1 MPHVLSLDG
10 ARLAV
15 RPPQASAADSSVR
28 PTTVLGSL
36 TNAASI
42 ATSSELPS
50 GNGEVSFTW
59 TPTQLVESPPALSP
73 SGSSTFDTPFFP
85 TPTQTQASGDDRS
98 LGRTKIAVE
107 GALVVVAA
115 ALIILLSL
123 WRETG

>member
-1 MPHVLSLDG
+1 MPHVLSFDS

-15 RPPQASAADSSVR
+15 RAPQASAAESSVR
-28 PTTVLGSL
+28 PTAALSSL
-36 TNAASI
+36 THPASI

-50 GNGEVSFTW
+50 SNGEVSFTG
-59 TPTQLVESPPALSP
+59 TPTQFVESP

-85 TPTQTQASGDDRS
+85 TPTQTRAPSDDQS